1 MVRESAE
8 ILQETEKDEQNSV
21 PVCYYNMERRKEET
35 IISCQGD
42 LVTICNVLADY
53 GDMLNEYLEAEKGRM
68 DFCSVFGYERMRDR
82 CRSISEKLQ
91 QKIGYDRQAA
101 IEKCRQKQK
110 KAPKADQGIGED
122 ALVLMARRNAAA
134 KQKAEEAKLQE
145 NKK

>member
-21 PVCYYNMERRKEET
+21 PVRYYNMERGKEET

-53 GDMLNEYLEAEKGRM
+53 GDMLNEYLEAEKDRM

-110 KAPKADQGIGED
+110 KALKADQGIGED
-122 ALVLMARRNAAA
+122 ALVLMARHNAAA

>member
-21 PVCYYNMERRKEET
+21 PVRYYNMERRKEET

-82 CRSISEKLQ
+82 CRIISEKLQ

>member
-21 PVCYYNMERRKEET
+21 PVRYYNMERRKEET

-91 QKIGYDRQAA
+91 QKISYDRQAA

>member
-21 PVCYYNMERRKEET
+21 PVRYYNIECGKEET

-53 GDMLNEYLEAEKGRM
+53 GDILNEYLEAEKDQM
-68 DFCSVFGYERMRDR
+68 DFCSVFGYEHMRDR

>member
-8 ILQETEKDEQNSV
+8 ILQETEKDEQTSV
-21 PVCYYNMERRKEET
+21 PVRYYNMERRKEET

-101 IEKCRQKQK
+101 IEKCRKKQK
-110 KAPKADQGIGED
+110 KASKADQGIGED

>member
-8 ILQETEKDEQNSV
+8 ILQETEKDEQV
-21 PVCYYNMERRKEET
+21 PVRYYNMERRKEET

-68 DFCSVFGYERMRDR
+68 DFYSVFGYERMRDR

>member
-8 ILQETEKDEQNSV
+8 ILQETIEDEQNLV
-21 PVCYYNMERRKEET
+21 PVRYYNVERGREET

-42 LVTICNVLADY
+42 LITICNALADY
-53 GDMLNEYLEAEKGRM
+53 GDMLNDYLEAEKEHM
-68 DFCSVFGYERMRDR
+68 DFCSALGYERMRDR
-82 CRSISEKLQ
+82 CRSISGRLQ

-122 ALVLMARRNAAA
+122 ALVLMARRTAAA
-134 KQKAEEAKLQE
+134 KQKAEAAKTQE
-145 NKK
+145 TKK

>member
-21 PVCYYNMERRKEET
+21 PVRYYNMERRKEET

-101 IEKCRQKQK
+101 IEKCRKKQK
-110 KAPKADQGIGED
+110 KASKADQGIGED